1 MRIKTTDHIIN
12 KASGLKWQQIGID
25 DQIRLHYGNSSKSD
39 LVKTIQRLQNQKPK
53 QKTRVERDFMF
64 LFSYTQVG
72 RVSDESIPR
81 REMKAQEN

>member
-1 MRIKTTDHIIN
+1 MKIKTTHHII
-12 KASGLKWQQIGID
+12 KAPGPKWQQIGID
-25 DQIRLHYGNSSKSD
+25 DQIRLQYANSSKSD

-53 QKTRVERDFMF
+53 QKTERDFVF